1 MLCNVKAVSILWE
14 KLRKVNLQKTNASFV
29 KDHTGNIVTERQSEL
44 KSSLTTS
51 SSDRDMK

>member
-1 MLCNVKAVSILWE
+1 MLCNVKTVSILWE

-29 KDHTGNIVTERQSEL
+29 KDHTGNIVTERQTEL